1 MESKQQI
8 TILIVDDT
16 PINLK
21 FLQISLE
28 REGYKVISASMAY
41 WPGNLS

>member
-8 TILIVDDT
+8 TILIVDVT

-21 FLQISLE
+21 LLQISLE
-28 REGYKVISASMAY
+28 SEGYKVISA
-41 WPGNLS
+41 GN